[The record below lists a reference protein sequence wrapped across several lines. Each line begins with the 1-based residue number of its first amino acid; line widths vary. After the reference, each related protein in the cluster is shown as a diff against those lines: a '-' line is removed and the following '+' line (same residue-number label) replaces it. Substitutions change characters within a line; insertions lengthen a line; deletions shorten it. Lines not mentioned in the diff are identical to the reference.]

1 MKTRSQI
8 KFASLALL
16 IAGSSLLYTTPTSI
30 VKAEP
35 TQNVSSSL
43 QTSTQRDR
51 TSVKQAMR
59 DTLQLVDTRGYLLKL
74 PRVEKRGVMPLG

>member
-1 MKTRSQI
+1 MKIRSQI
-8 KFASLALL
+8 TCASLALL

-43 QTSTQRDR
+43 QTNTQRDR
-51 TSVKQAMR
+51 TSVKQCGIHCN
-59 DTLQLVDTRGYLLKL
+59 LDTRGYLLKL
-74 PRVEKRGVMPLG
+74 LRVEKRGGMPLE

>member
-1 MKTRSQI
+1 MKIRSQI
-8 KFASLALL
+8 TCASLALL

-43 QTSTQRDR
+43 QTNTQRDH
-51 TSVKQAMR
+51 TSVKQA
-59 DTLQLVDTRGYLLKL
+59 
-74 PRVEKRGVMPLG
+74 